1 MEAWSSQTVCV
12 AFFHWKL
19 QLVMEIAYPY
29 AFILGPNQPFEN
41 WSVYLKADYQEYSI
55 TKNDFTLIWLQTT
68 VISMSSSLGC
78 GTVQVL
84 STQHNL

>member
-19 QLVMEIAYPY
+19 QLVMEIAYPH

-41 WSVYLKADYQEYSI
+41 WSVYLKAGYQEYSV
-55 TKNDFTLIWLQTT
+55 TKVTKTK